1 MEVGVG
7 GHGVYSVA
15 CGIVPTVSKTLRPA
29 VAVLL
34 TLFISFFSVLLCFF
48 VFVGGFAGGGHS
60 YLLTHTHAHT
70 HTRTHTHART
80 HTHTH
85 THTHTRAHARAH
97 THRDEHTHTLW
108 RAHSPTRACPSRI
121 EKPEI

>member
-70 HTRTHTHART
+70 HTHVRTRTHMYVQYQINTVQPKKMEGLQ
-80 HTHTH
+80 
-85 THTHTRAHARAH
+85 
-97 THRDEHTHTLW
+97 D
-108 RAHSPTRACPSRI
+108 
-121 EKPEI
+121 